1 MLCFIGAQYIMSNH
15 LIKKVLSTW
24 SWSRR
29 GWGCPAYPLSTRTP
43 DSLGYCWTC
52 HSDNAYIMPCN
63 ISPPPHTHSHSQIN
77 IFPKFSPS
85 PFLVF
90 SVHYL
95 TILQCQAKILLFC
108 RFDKKPNLVLACLLL
123 KSPYDCHSKVTLIHV
138 MSLLCKHVVFDTLL
152 PPTLVSNKLLRQIL
166 YCYSSS
172 VDTS

>member
-1 MLCFIGAQYIMSNH
+1 MRLPCVSFVNPYTGLARILLNLSFGQCIHHAMQY
-15 LIKKVLSTW
+15 L
-24 SWSRR
+24 
-29 GWGCPAYPLSTRTP
+29 A
-43 DSLGYCWTC
+43 
-52 HSDNAYIMPCN
+52 
-63 ISPPPHTHSHSQIN
+63 PHTHSHSQIN

-95 TILQCQAKILLFC
+95 TILQCQVKILLFC

>member
-1 MLCFIGAQYIMSNH
+1 LKQARLRLPCVSFVNPYTGLARILLNLSFGQCIHHAMQY
-15 LIKKVLSTW
+15 L
-24 SWSRR
+24 
-29 GWGCPAYPLSTRTP
+29 A
-43 DSLGYCWTC
+43 
-52 HSDNAYIMPCN
+52 
-63 ISPPPHTHSHSQIN
+63 PPHTHSHSQIN

-90 SVHYL
+90 SVHYGVNRKYL
-95 TILQCQAKILLFC
+95 LLSRLQCQAKILLFC